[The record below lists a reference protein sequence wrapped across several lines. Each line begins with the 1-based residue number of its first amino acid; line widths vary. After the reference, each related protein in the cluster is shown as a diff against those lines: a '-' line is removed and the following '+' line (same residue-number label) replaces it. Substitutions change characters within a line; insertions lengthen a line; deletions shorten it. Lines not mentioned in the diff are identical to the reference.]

1 MYPDGLTES
10 EKLKVKELCTV
21 VNVSDEDALKLSK
34 ENDNDIQIS
43 SRRVSKQEDKTLV
56 PGTSKEDVDLERL
69 SSRLRVRVLAFYLP
83 DFGGFPNEFR
93 TFLEKDLIETQT
105 QKRLEAS
112 SKNSKFSAHLN
123 WWHRF
128 GQKLYPLSTT
138 GDGNCLLH
146 AASLEQQLAVASK
159 IRP

>member
-105 QKRLEAS
+105 QKRATTRRCLENKTIMNRIRRIKSTEVSRRSTS
-112 SKNSKFSAHLN
+112 SGKNSIIK
-123 WWHRF
+123 
-128 GQKLYPLSTT
+128 K
-138 GDGNCLLH
+138 
-146 AASLEQQLAVASK
+146 
-159 IRP
+159 